1 MKQKVLIF
9 HKGLAPYRI
18 DFFNEVNT
26 TFDAKF
32 YFDHKSHADNSFS
45 HFSKNYLSSKCQFTI
60 NYLENGFEFYGRS
73 FRFGVGSIIKQ
84 EKPEIIICNE
94 YCPVTII
101 VFLYYILFKKNF
113 KLYTIS
119 DDSLDNCIK
128 RKGLRS
134 LVRNVVS
141 KNIDGI
147 IFPSKEVCHWYAN
160 NISKKPKTLELPIIH
175 KDSVFRED
183 LSKSLDIARKNIKS
197 YNLENKKVILYVGR
211 LVKLKNLSS
220 LINVFS
226 KLKDSNSVLVI
237 VGDGPL
243 MNNLQDLVRT
253 FNMSKQ
259 VYFTSSKEGYEL
271 LSWYAIA
278 ELFVLPSTFEQFG
291 AVVNE
296 ALLSGC
302 NVLCSD
308 KAGAS
313 SLITE
318 NNGQLFDPYNEVV
331 LHGQIKNMLSSDKS
345 TFNDISTLRNN
356 KMPFTFDEK
365 IKVLFS
371 NL

>member
-18 DFFNEVNT
+18 DFFNEVNN
-26 TFDAKF
+26 TFNAKF

-45 HFSKNYLSSKCQFTI
+45 HFSENYLNSKCNFTI
-60 NYLENGFEFYGRS
+60 NYLERGFEFGGRS
-73 FRFGVGSIIKQ
+73 FRFGLGFILKK
-84 EKPEIIICNE
+84 EKPEIVICNE

-101 VFLYYILFKKNF
+101 VFLYYVFFKKKF
-113 KLYTIS
+113 RLYTIS

-134 LVRNVVS
+134 IVRNIVS

-147 IFPSKEVCHWYAN
+147 IFPSKKVCHWYAN
-160 NISKKPKTLELPIIH
+160 NISQKPKTLELPIIH

-183 LSKSLDIARKNIKS
+183 LAKSLDIARKNIGL
-197 YNLENKKVILYVGR
+197 YNIENKKVILYVGR
-211 LVKLKNLSS
+211 LVELKNLSV

-226 KLKDSNSVLVI
+226 KLNDPITALVI

-243 MNNLQDLVRT
+243 MNNLQELVRAV
-253 FNMSKQ
+253 NISQQ
-259 VYFTSSKEGYEL
+259 VYFTYSKEGYEL

-278 ELFVLPSTFEQFG
+278 KLFVLPSTFEQFG

-308 KAGAS
+308 RAGAS

-318 NNGQLFDPYNEVV
+318 NNGLLFDPYNEEE
-331 LHGQIKNMLSSDKS
+331 LHGKIKNMLSREEA
-345 TFNDISTLRNN
+345 TINGIITLREN

-365 IKVLFS
+365 IKALFA